1 MKKSISVMLLLFSF
15 VFYAQN
21 NDNQKSTTNSKEEK
35 YVKKGYSI
43 GGVPAIAYDSDLG
56 FRYGAIL
63 NLYDFGDGS
72 NYPNYD
78 QSLYL
83 EWSKTTKGSV
93 TSQIIY
99 DTRTLIP
106 NIRMISKIGYFTE
119 QALDFYGFNGFYNA
133 DLENQKSN
141 SYLSRM
147 FYRQDRKSFT
157 VKADFLG
164 KTKNKNI
171 MWIAGFE
178 NYNIKIGNVNIQKL
192 NEGKDEEDKLP
203 EDVPTLYESYKGW
216 GIIKENEQKGGNSFF
231 LKVGAMYDTRDN
243 EANPNK
249 GLWSEAILVYAPN
262 FLGNNNGGYT
272 RLALTHRQY
281 FTLASRLTFAYRLNW
296 QTKVTGTIPFYMLPY
311 MFNSKDTNEGLGGA
325 KTLRGILRNRL
336 VGNGIAL
343 GNFEFRYKVLK
354 TKLFKQDF
362 YIALSTFV
370 DAGMVTSTY
379 KVDTKGVKNAYGYSA
394 EKIRKNWFNTSGD
407 KLHTS
412 YGLGV
417 HFALNNNFIIA
428 VDYGRAVSKEDGDS
442 GLYIGLDF
450 LF

>member
-1 MKKSISVMLLLFSF
+1 MKKGIAILLFLFSV

-21 NDNQKSTTNSKEEK
+21 TVNQTEKEKK

-93 TSQIIY
+93 TSMLIY

-106 NIRMISKIGYFTE
+106 KVRMISKVSYITE
-119 QALDFYGFNGFYNA
+119 QALDFYGFNGSYFSEFEDKTN
-133 DLENQKSN
+133 D

-147 FYRQDRKSFT
+147 FYRQDRKSFL
-157 VKADFLG
+157 VKTDFQG
-164 KTKNKNI
+164 NTSNKNLR
-171 MWIAGFE
+171 WIAGFA
-178 NYNIKIGNVNIQKL
+178 NYNIKIANVNIDKL
-192 NEGKDEEDKLP
+192 NKGKDDDDKLP
-203 EDVPTLYESYKGW
+203 EIATLYESYKDW
-216 GIIKENEQKGGNSFF
+216 GIIKESEQKGGNSFLF
-231 LKVGAMYDTRDN
+231 KVGAIYDTRDN

-249 GLWSEAILVYAPN
+249 GLWSEALLLYAPS
-262 FLGNNNGGYT
+262 FLGNKNGGYT
-272 RLALTHRQY
+272 RLSLTHRQY
-281 FTLASRLTFAYRLNW
+281 FTLAKRLTFAYRLNW
-296 QTKVTGTIPFYMLPY
+296 QTKLSGKVPFYMLPY
-311 MFNSKDTNEGLGGA
+311 MFNSKNTNEGLGGA

-336 VGNGIAL
+336 IGNGVAL
-343 GNFEFRYKVLK
+343 GNFELRYKIWK

-362 YIALSTFV
+362 YIALSGFV
-370 DAGMVTSTY
+370 DTGIVTSAY
-379 KVDTKGVKNAYGYSA
+379 KIDTKGVKDAYGYTA
-394 EKIRKNWFNTSGD
+394 NEIRKKWFSTSSD

-412 YGLGV
+412 YGVGV

-428 VDYGRAVSKEDGDS
+428 VDYGRAVKKQDGSS